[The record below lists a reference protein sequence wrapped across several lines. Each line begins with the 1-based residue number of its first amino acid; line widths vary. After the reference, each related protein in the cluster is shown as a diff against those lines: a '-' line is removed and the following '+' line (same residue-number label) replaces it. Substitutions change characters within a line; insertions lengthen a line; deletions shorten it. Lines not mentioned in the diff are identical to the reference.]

1 MYNVR
6 HQYSKLR
13 ELKENLRK
21 EEIIVQIDLAENYLC
36 KYTSE
41 IQAVHFGDS
50 HKQVTLHTC
59 VGYTTND
66 TVSLCSLSSSMWHDP
81 SAIWAHLSKTLAYF
95 LELCPSATAV
105 TAVISQKGESQS
117 GV

>member
-1 MYNVR
+1 MTVKEKVCGTLQIVLEDFSKGLKEKLGKHMYNVR

-59 VGYTTND
+59 VGYTT
-66 TVSLCSLSSSMWHDP
+66 
-81 SAIWAHLSKTLAYF
+81 K
-95 LELCPSATAV
+95 
-105 TAVISQKGESQS
+105 
-117 GV
+117 

>member
-1 MYNVR
+1 MCGTLQILLEYFSKRLKEKLGKHMYNIQ

-21 EEIIVQIDLAENYLC
+21 EEIIVQIGLAEINLC

-59 VGYTTND
+59 VDIPQMIQFHFT
-66 TVSLCSLSSSMWHDP
+66 H
-81 SAIWAHLSKTLAYF
+81 
-95 LELCPSATAV
+95 
-105 TAVISQKGESQS
+105 
-117 GV
+117 

>member
-1 MYNVR
+1 VYNIR

-13 ELKENLRK
+13 ELKENLQK
-21 EEIIVQIDLAENYLC
+21 EGIIMQIDLAENYLC

-50 HKQVTLHTC
+50 HNQVTLHTC

-66 TVSLCSLSSSMWHDP
+66 TVPLCSLSCSLSFSNP
-81 SAIWAHLSKTLAYF
+81 LLSRAIS
-95 LELCPSATAV
+95 
-105 TAVISQKGESQS
+105 
-117 GV
+117 